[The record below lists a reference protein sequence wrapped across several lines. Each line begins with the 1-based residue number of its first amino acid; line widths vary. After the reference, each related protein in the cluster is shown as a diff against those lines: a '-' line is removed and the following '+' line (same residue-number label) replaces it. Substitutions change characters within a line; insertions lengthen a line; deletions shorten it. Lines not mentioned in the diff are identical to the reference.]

1 MRDALR
7 DPWRLALGAILIAA
21 LWLRLGSIGFGLPA
35 LNDPDELMF
44 ELGAIRML
52 RGPTLNP
59 GWFGHP
65 ATTTMYVLA
74 LVDVATFAAGWTVG
88 RLSSV
93 QGFADAI
100 YADPSWVILPGR
112 IAMALFALGTIF
124 LTWRLAHRLADRRV
138 ASIAAVLLAVSPLHV
153 AYSQIIRSD
162 MMACFFMLLCLHA
175 ALDLAEN
182 GRWSDTL
189 RAAFWLGV
197 AVATKWPFALAAVA
211 VFAALALRVSGGLST
226 WRAALWRFIAFGL
239 LACLCLCLV
248 SPYLL
253 IDYPTVLRNLGG
265 EGQLRHLGSTGG
277 SFLFNAR
284 WYLTGPLWA
293 GLGATGLILMCAGAV
308 ALWSQKQAFAL
319 LVPLGLCSFARLCS
333 QSMVWDRWAL
343 PLLPIGAILAAGA
356 LRALGDGVGGR
367 AGIALTIL
375 VLVCAVPPLLLR
387 DRADAHERMNDTR
400 QIAARWARTHIPR
413 GSTVLIEHF
422 AFDLVDQPWRFL
434 FPLGD
439 AGCVDA
445 RAALRGKIAYAPVDR
460 ARGMRANVDYGTLAP
475 TKRDSCRADYA
486 ILTQYDRYRQEKGA
500 FPAEYAAYRDLIAQ
514 GRIVA
519 RFVPDTGVSGG
530 RIVTIVAFDRRP
542 GALR

>member
-319 LVPLGLCSFARLCS
+319 LVPLGLCYFALLCS

>member
-1 MRDALR
+1 
-7 DPWRLALGAILIAA
+7 
-21 LWLRLGSIGFGLPA
+21 
-35 LNDPDELMF
+35 
-44 ELGAIRML
+44 
-52 RGPTLNP
+52 
-59 GWFGHP
+59 
-65 ATTTMYVLA
+65 
-74 LVDVATFAAGWTVG
+74 
-88 RLSSV
+88 LSSV

-319 LVPLGLCSFARLCS
+319 LVPLGLCYFALLCS